1 MAHKNE
7 EHTSFAVLDF
17 DQKMKKNFSCNFRH
31 QEPGS
36 ALTNAPDP

>member
-17 DQKMKKNFSCNFRH
+17 DQKMKKI
-31 QEPGS
+31 S
-36 ALTNAPDP
+36 AVNLVIKTLDPH